1 MSNHL
6 DGKLPHWDMTV
17 LYPSLESKEF
27 ENGFRVTIQ
36 SVDHLVELFD
46 QKQIARR
53 DPTPLD
59 DTSIVTFESAV
70 NALNDVL
77 DQTRTLGAYITSFVA
92 TDSRDN
98 LAQSKLSEFQQH
110 MLKLQFLST
119 RFTAWIGSL
128 DVDALVERS
137 KVAQEHAFMVRRAK
151 IQAEHQMSPAEEDLA
166 TELSITG
173 STAWGKLHGN
183 FTSQL
188 MVKVDLPD
196 GAKEMPMSMV
206 RNLAYDPNREVRKRA
221 YEAELVAWKN
231 AAVPLAAA
239 MNSIKGATNTLTKKR
254 KWDSALDAALFQNH
268 IDRATLDA
276 MMTAARE
283 SFPDFRRYLRAK
295 ARALDIPVLA
305 WYDIFAPLGGSGRE
319 WSYDDGS
326 RFIVE
331 QFRAYS
337 PRMGKMAER
346 AFKENWIDAEPR
358 TGKRDG
364 AFCMPLRADE
374 SRVLANFKP
383 TFSSV
388 GTLAHELGHAYHNV
402 NLAQRTMLQ
411 RTLPMTLAET
421 ASIFCQR
428 WVEHAAM
435 EHADTQAQVAILE
448 TGLQDACQV
457 VVDITSRFI
466 FEQTVFERRQKRELS
481 IDEFNEI
488 MLDAQKQTYGDG
500 IDPSSLHPFMWAL
513 KPHYYGP
520 TFYNFPYMFG
530 LLFGVGL
537 YARAQDDLAR
547 FKSGYDDLLSSTGM
561 YDAAEL
567 ASRFEIDIRKSD
579 FWRASL
585 DVIRAD
591 IDRFEKLI
599 GTWHRHT

>member
-1 MSNHL
+1 MSNQTN
-6 DGKLPHWDMTV
+6 GKLPHWDMTV
-17 LYPSLESKEF
+17 VYPSLESKEF
-27 ENGFRVTIQ
+27 ESGFAATIQ
-36 SVDHLVELFD
+36 AIDKLVELFD
-46 QKQIARR
+46 QKRIARR
-53 DPTPLD
+53 DPVPLD
-59 DTSIVTFESAV
+59 AASVANFEAAV
-70 NALNDVL
+70 AALNDVL
-77 DQTRTLGAYITSFVA
+77 DRTRTLGAYISSFVS
-92 TDSRDN
+92 TDSRNN
-98 LAQSKLSEFQQH
+98 LAQSKLSEFQQET
-110 MLKLQFLST
+110 LKLQFLST

-128 DVDALVERS
+128 DVDALIAASQVG
-137 KVAQEHAFMVRRAK
+137 KEHAFMVRRAK
-151 IQAEHQMSPAEEDLA
+151 IQSEHQMSPPEEDLA

-196 GAKEMPMSMV
+196 GAKEMPMSML

-221 YEAELVAWKN
+221 YEAEVAAWKN

-239 MNSIKGATNTLTKKR
+239 MNSIKGATHTLAKKR
-254 KWDSALDAALFQNH
+254 KWASALDAALFQNY

-276 MMTAARE
+276 MMAAARE

-295 ARALDIPVLA
+295 ARALRVPALA
-305 WYDIFAPLGGSGRE
+305 WYDIFAPLGDGRE
-319 WSYDDGS
+319 WSYSEGS

-331 QFRAYS
+331 QFHAYS
-337 PRMGKMAER
+337 PKMGKMAER
-346 AFKENWIDAEPR
+346 AFAENWIDAEPR
-358 TGKRDG
+358 NGKRDG

-402 NLAQRTMLQ
+402 NLTPRTMLQ
-411 RTLPMTLAET
+411 RSTPMTLAET

-428 WVEHAAM
+428 WVEHAAL
-435 EHADTQAQVAILE
+435 EHADTREQIAILE

-457 VVDITSRFI
+457 VVDITSRFT

-481 IDEFNEI
+481 IDEFNAI

-500 IDPSSLHPFMWAL
+500 LDPNTLHPYMWAM
-513 KPHYYGP
+513 KPHYYGS
-520 TFYNFPYMFG
+520 TFYNYPYMFG

-537 YARAQDDLAR
+537 YARAQDDLAK
-547 FKSGYDDLLSSTGM
+547 FKAGYDDLLSSTGM
-561 YDAAEL
+561 HDAAEL
-567 ASRFEIDIRKSD
+567 AARFGIDIRKPD

-585 DVIRAD
+585 DVIRGD
-591 IDRFEKLI
+591 IARFEELVGKS
-599 GTWHRHT
+599 